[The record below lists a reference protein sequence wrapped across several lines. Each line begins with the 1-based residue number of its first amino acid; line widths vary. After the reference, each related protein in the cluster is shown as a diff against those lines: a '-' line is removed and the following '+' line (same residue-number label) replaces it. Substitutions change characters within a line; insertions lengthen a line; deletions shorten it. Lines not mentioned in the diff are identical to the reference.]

1 MARTDV
7 NLFWLRPGEYSAHR
21 GHAILVTDTRGR
33 VQSGTEGFFFRRTRF
48 LSRLVMKVNDQ
59 EPHFVSANP
68 VEPHFMIS
76 YHLAPSPAG
85 ADAGP
90 PGDKEKSGGEM
101 AQKAIEI
108 QVNRFVGGGLHMDVH
123 VTNHG
128 LAPTAVP
135 LAWELAADYADQEET
150 QRG

>member
-33 VQSGTEGFFFRRTRF
+33 VRSGTEGFFFRRTRF

-85 ADAGP
+85 ADADP
-90 PGDKEKSGGEM
+90 PGDKEK
-101 AQKAIEI
+101 
-108 QVNRFVGGGLHMDVH
+108 
-123 VTNHG
+123 
-128 LAPTAVP
+128 P
-135 LAWELAADYADQEET
+135 AAKWPRAKWP
-150 QRG
+150 RRVSRSR